1 MFLVNANQ
9 DPEHCVVE
17 RTLKPKHHLYSVFI
31 QLNLWHNWSFLY
43 LLVDLLKDFWW
54 IVLYIA
60 LSTRKWARVIVS
72 RSNLKHHSCG
82 ISENDWGPPENQSFE
97 TGWYTFEKLVSWFEG
112 DPELVLVWS
121 EASISTTRFRWAY
134 FCIFKTNKI
143 FSQLHKHVFCVC
155 KRNFKKLFWIVFCK
169 ILAWQ

>member
-1 MFLVNANQ
+1 MCSISEREHLSPNTICTQFL
-9 DPEHCVVE
+9 
-17 RTLKPKHHLYSVFI
+17 F
-31 QLNLWHNWSFLY
+31 NWICGIIGLFVSFSRP
-43 LLVDLLKDFWW
+43 LKDFWW
-54 IVLYIA
+54 IVLFIA

-82 ISENDWGPPENQSFE
+82 FNENDWGPPENQSFE
-97 TGWYTFEKLVSWFEG
+97 TRWYAFEKLVSWFEG
-112 DPELVLVWS
+112 DPELVLVRS
-121 EASISTTRFRWAY
+121 EASIRATRFRWAY

-143 FSQLHKHVFCVC
+143 FSRLHKHVFCVC